1 MMNIWKCLLVNSGV
15 RIIGDDPKD
24 VYEAVFAVASIIS
37 PFCYRDDILL
47 AFSNKDERIENVE
60 KYGIVATTSDI
71 NVAQRTFGIIL
82 NIKKK
87 KSDIPRVN
95 LIQCT
100 KKSQKLSEFM
110 IFLMNRSLIINPY
123 NDILEYPIGVDD
135 IEQLVAGGSSK
146 HVFQYSD
153 YEQFINTKTFKIW
166 RKINVFRDSFRS
178 YFLSN
183 APRKFLALQSKKNLK
198 DYEKVIPML
207 KKRFKYDVHMISV
220 LRQHEKI
227 IKNLLTVHDDTK
239 RNPKKSDLF
248 DENYPI
254 IKSVSTSFIDYT

>member
-1 MMNIWKCLLVNSGV
+1 MAK
-15 RIIGDDPKD
+15 
-24 VYEAVFAVASIIS
+24 
-37 PFCYRDDILL
+37 
-47 AFSNKDERIENVE
+47 
-60 KYGIVATTSDI
+60 
-71 NVAQRTFGIIL
+71 
-82 NIKKK
+82 
-87 KSDIPRVN
+87 
-95 LIQCT
+95 
-100 KKSQKLSEFM
+100 
-110 IFLMNRSLIINPY
+110 
-123 NDILEYPIGVDD
+123 DILEYPIGVDD